1 MLNVLHWS
9 HYFTFKYCF
18 KKICTARQ
26 KSPRLIDSDQL
37 QYHSDILDFNTWK
50 CEMHPLRHSEAL
62 SSLLT
67 RVMLEQ
73 FVDLLTNQST
83 KNQSA
88 TISIIYFYTN
98 SSFHLF
104 KAKLQI
110 IHWLHNVRICCIS
123 LFNVTV
129 KWTSLDFFLDCWSDK
144 TTFENIILSPYKL
157 KFVTH

>member
-1 MLNVLHWS
+1 M
-9 HYFTFKYCF
+9 
-18 KKICTARQ
+18 KIQ
-26 KSPRLIDSDQL
+26 
-37 QYHSDILDFNTWK
+37 TW

-88 TISIIYFYTN
+88 TIFIIYFYTN

-129 KWTSLDFFLDCWSDK
+129 K
-144 TTFENIILSPYKL
+144 
-157 KFVTH
+157 